1 MKKISIILI
10 LSLLIQCFTY
20 AQTTLRK
27 TKDGYELYRNGKP
40 YYVNG
45 LGGDVNLDLIVKI
58 GGNSIRTWG
67 VERAQQ
73 VLDEAQQKGLT
84 VMLGFWLQHERH
96 GFDYDNKEKV
106 LKQLNYFKTVV
117 DKFKNHPALLLWGIG
132 NELNLQYTNPA
143 CWNAVE
149 DIAQYIHQVDPNHPT
164 STVIAGLDSN
174 VAQHIVKQ
182 APSVDI
188 LSVNTYGDIGHAV
201 SKVQTYGWNGA
212 YMITEWGPN
221 GHWESPTIKWNA
233 AIEQT
238 STEKKAVY
246 YQRYRDYIAANKNY
260 CLGSYAFLWG
270 AKQEYTETWYGLFS
284 KDNIPTEPIDAL
296 EYVFT
301 GSFPT
306 AAAPSIATI
315 QINNQS
321 ANASIYLNAA
331 EKAQASVVAQLPT
344 GIASYTTALSG
355 FAYSWKIL
363 AESDDKK
370 SGGDV
375 EEAAQEIRGLI
386 SNDSKPIINFRAP
399 NREGAY
405 RLFVTITYNHKVAYA
420 NIPFYVNPMK
430 EGDKQMRFI
439 QFKQKDMSSFDTT
452 HE

>member
-1 MKKISIILI
+1 MP
-10 LSLLIQCFTY
+10 CFLY

-96 GFDYDNKEKV
+96 GFDYDNNEKV

-149 DIAQYIHQVDPNHPT
+149 AIAQYIHQVDPSHPT

-174 VAQHIVKQ
+174 VVQHIVKQ

-201 SKVQTYGWNGA
+201 SKLQAYGWNGA

-221 GHWESPTIKWNA
+221 GHWESPTTKWNA

-315 QINNQS
+315 QINSQS
-321 ANASIYLNAA
+321 ANASIYLKAA
-331 EKAQASVVAQLPT
+331 EKAQASVMAQLPT
-344 GIASYTTALSG
+344 GIASYTTASPG
-355 FAYSWKIL
+355 FIYSWKIL
-363 AESDDKK
+363 AESNDKK

-386 SNDSKPIINFRAP
+386 SNDSKSIINFRAP
-399 NREGAY
+399 NRQGAY

-430 EGDKQMRFI
+430 EGDKQIRFI